1 MTCAATAAKG
11 KEIKSDHRRLK
22 AFFYEVQFILF
33 KAPPGGA
40 QVAETLEAIDPPH
53 GAVRKG

>member
-22 AFFYEVQFILF
+22 AFFYEVQSILF
-33 KAPPGGA
+33 KPPPVGA
-40 QVAETLEAIDPPH
+40 QVAETLEEIDPPH